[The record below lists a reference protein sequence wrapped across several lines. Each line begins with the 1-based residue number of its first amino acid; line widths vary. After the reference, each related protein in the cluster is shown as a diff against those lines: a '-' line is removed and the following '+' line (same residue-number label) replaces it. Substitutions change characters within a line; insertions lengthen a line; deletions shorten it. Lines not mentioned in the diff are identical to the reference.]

1 MTMLSKGYK
10 RSGGQGGG
18 SKGVAAS
25 GIEALS
31 SRASTGSRKSMPKMA
46 STQSAT
52 KAIYKNKAK
61 EQQKANRY
69 VKTSSTKPA
78 PAKKAPA
85 KKAPAKK
92 AVSSKPKSEKAL
104 SAEYKSVGSDTS
116 HLPPVNLT
124 GKQFNGKA

>member
-52 KAIYKNKAK
+52 KAIYKNRAK
-61 EQQKANRY
+61 EQQKANKY
-69 VKTSSTKPA
+69 VKPKPA

-85 KKAPAKK
+85 KKAT
-92 AVSSKPKSEKAL
+92 KPKTEKQL
-104 SAEYKSVGSDTS
+104 SSEYKNVGSDTS
-116 HLPPVNLT
+116 NLPPVDLT
-124 GKQFNGKA
+124 GRQFNGKA